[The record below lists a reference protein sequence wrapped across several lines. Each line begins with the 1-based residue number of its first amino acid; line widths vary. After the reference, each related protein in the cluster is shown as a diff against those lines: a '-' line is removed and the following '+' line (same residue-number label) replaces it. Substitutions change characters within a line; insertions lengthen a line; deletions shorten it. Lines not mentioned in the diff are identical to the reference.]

1 MATESQHSETMSGA
15 PASSEPADV
24 GANAALIL
32 AALGRI
38 EAVVRDERAAM
49 ASLRSSLREMA
60 QAIARAKAVADSEN
74 AAAML
79 DEFEHRVDA
88 MIETAGGAPAAEQAT
103 VSVQV
108 PTVSY
113 VVLRLG
119 QGERWPV
126 D

>member
-49 ASLRSSLREMA
+49 ASLRSSGQTFSSPL
-60 QAIARAKAVADSEN
+60 
-74 AAAML
+74 
-79 DEFEHRVDA
+79 
-88 MIETAGGAPAAEQAT
+88 
-103 VSVQV
+103 SVFRTRTTWGWKRQ
-108 PTVSY
+108 
-113 VVLRLG
+113 
-119 QGERWPV
+119 E
-126 D
+126 